1 MMNPPNT
8 KIGWRSAAA
17 LVLANM
23 IGTGAFTTLG
33 LQLEQVSNGP
43 VLLLLWVFGGLVAW
57 CGAVSYA
64 ELGTRLPKSGGEA
77 HFLSEIFHPL
87 LGFLSGWVSLTVG
100 FAAAVALSAMA
111 VGHYMQAWTGWSPV
125 LTAAGSII
133 VLSLAH
139 SFGTKESSTLQNVL
153 TGVKLL
159 LVLLLGVAA
168 AVMPAPPEAA
178 VDWSLTSLDTI
189 WSPGA
194 AIAMISVFYA
204 FSGWNAAAYIVE
216 EIEEPRK
223 NLPKALVIGTLVVSG
238 LFLLLQYGFL
248 RQAGSAALTGQIEV
262 AQVAAGA
269 MFGEEVGHY
278 VSALIGVL
286 LLTGISA
293 MIWVGPRVVRAM
305 GDRHQLWR
313 SFSTLNSKGLPLRA
327 TWLQGGISLF
337 LVFTSSFERVLMYSG
352 FVLQLFAFLAV
363 IGLLVLRLRSKKEDG
378 YSSPLY
384 PLPQLIFL
392 AFSAWS
398 LVYLLINQPIE
409 SLLGLLNVVAGL
421 VAYYFD
427 VRVNE
432 EEGVEEKTRVRK
444 IGGISTGSA
453 RAADAGAGKGLG
465 SEELLRASSS
475 SNGDK

>member
-1 MMNPPNT
+1 MSTAPT

-33 LQLEQVSNGP
+33 LQLEWISSGP
-43 VLLLLWVFGGLVAW
+43 VLLMLWAIGGLVAW

-64 ELGTRLPKSGGEA
+64 ELGTRLPRSGGEA

-111 VGHYMQAWTGWSPV
+111 VGHYLAAWTGWPPV
-125 LTAAGSII
+125 FIAAGSII
-133 VLSLAH
+133 LLSLAH
-139 SFGTKESSTLQNVL
+139 SFGTRQSSRLQNGL
-153 TGVKLL
+153 TAVKLL
-159 LVLLLGVAA
+159 VVFALGIAGALLPV
-168 AVMPAPPEAA
+168 PPGTQ
-178 VDWSLTSLDTI
+178 VNWSWSGADAI

-216 EIEEPRK
+216 EIREPRK
-223 NLPKALVIGTLVVSG
+223 NLPKALVVGTLLVSG

-248 RQAGSAALTGQIEV
+248 RQAGSEALTGQIDV
-262 AQVAAGA
+262 AQIAAGA
-269 MFGEEVGHY
+269 MFGERAGQM
-278 VSALIGVL
+278 VSVLIGVL

-305 GDRHQLWR
+305 GNSHQLWR
-313 SFSTLNSKGLPLRA
+313 TFGELSRNGLPLRA

-352 FVLQLFAFLAV
+352 FVLQLFTFLAV
-363 IGLLVLRLRSKKEDG
+363 AGLLLLRLRSPKEAG

-398 LVYLLINQPIE
+398 LLYLLKHQPLE

-427 VRVNE
+427 VPSS
-432 EEGVEEKTRVRK
+432 KDQKAQTQ
-444 IGGISTGSA
+444 
-453 RAADAGAGKGLG
+453 DAG
-465 SEELLRASSS
+465 RSS
-475 SNGDK
+475 

>member
-1 MMNPPNT
+1 MSATPA

-33 LQLEQVSNGP
+33 LQLEWISNGP
-43 VLLLLWVFGGLVAW
+43 VLLLLWAIGGLVAW

-64 ELGTRLPKSGGEA
+64 ELGTRLPRSGGEA

-111 VGHYMQAWTGWSPV
+111 VGHYLAAWTGLNPL
-125 LTAAGSII
+125 LTAAGSI
-133 VLSLAH
+133 VLLSLAH
-139 SFGTKESSTLQNVL
+139 SFSTRESSRLQNGL
-153 TGVKLL
+153 TILKLL
-159 LVLLLGVAA
+159 VVLALGLAGA
-168 AVMPAPPEAA
+168 FLPAPEGVA
-178 VDWSLTSLDTI
+178 VDWSLHGLDAI

-216 EIEEPRK
+216 EIREPRK
-223 NLPKALVIGTLVVSG
+223 NLPRALIIGTLVVSG
-238 LFLLLQYGFL
+238 LFLLLQYGFM
-248 RQAGSAALTGQIEV
+248 RQAGSAALAGQIDV
-262 AQVAAGA
+262 AQIAAGA
-269 MFGEEVGHY
+269 MFGTSVGQF
-278 VSALIGVL
+278 VSVLIGIL

-305 GDRHQLWR
+305 GDSHQLWR
-313 SFSTLNSKGLPLRA
+313 TFGELSKGGLPLRA

-337 LVFTSSFERVLMYSG
+337 LVFTSSFERVLLYSG
-352 FVLQLFAFLAV
+352 FVLQLFTFLAV
-363 IGLLVLRLRSKKEDG
+363 AGLLLLRMRSPKAAG
-378 YSSPLY
+378 YSSPFY
-384 PLPQLIFL
+384 PLPQVVFL

-398 LVYLLINQPIE
+398 LVYLLESQPVE

-427 VRVNE
+427 VRVPE
-432 EEGVEEKTRVRK
+432 RET
-444 IGGISTGSA
+444 
-453 RAADAGAGKGLG
+453 AA
-465 SEELLRASSS
+465 
-475 SNGDK
+475 

>member
-1 MMNPPNT
+1 MIRPEA

-33 LQLEQVSNGP
+33 LQLEQVSNGL
-43 VLLLLWVFGGLVAW
+43 VLLALWAFGGLVAW

-64 ELGTRLPKSGGEA
+64 ELGTRLPRSGGEA
-77 HFLSEIFHPL
+77 HFLSKIFHPL

-111 VGHYMQAWTGWSPV
+111 VGHYLSAWTGWPPV
-125 LTAAGSII
+125 LTAAGSI
-133 VLSLAH
+133 VLLSLAH
-139 SFGTKESSTLQNVL
+139 SLGTRQSSTLQNGL
-153 TGVKLL
+153 TAIKLL
-159 LVLLLGVAA
+159 LVLALALAAVILPAPAA
-168 AVMPAPPEAA
+168 AV
-178 VDWSLTSLDTI
+178 VDWSSDQLDVL

-194 AIAMISVFYA
+194 AVAMISVFYA

-216 EIEEPRK
+216 EIREPRK
-223 NLPKALVIGTLVVSG
+223 NLPRALIIGTLVVSG

-248 RQAGSAALTGQIEV
+248 RQAGTAALSGQIDV
-262 AQVAAGA
+262 AQIAAGA
-269 MFGEEVGHY
+269 MFGDNIGHY
-278 VSALIGVL
+278 VSGLIGIL

-305 GDRHQLWR
+305 GDKHQLWR
-313 SFSTLNSKGLPLRA
+313 SFSTLSKNGMPLRA

-337 LVFTSSFERVLMYSG
+337 LVFTASFERVLLYSG
-352 FVLQLFAFLAV
+352 FVLQLFTFLAV
-363 IGLLVLRLRSKKEDG
+363 VGLLVVRSKPQATVG
-378 YSSPLY
+378 YTSPMY

-398 LVYLLINQPIE
+398 LIYLFINQPLE

-427 VRVNE
+427 VQPKST
-432 EEGVEEKTRVRK
+432 EKNPSIKTP
-444 IGGISTGSA
+444 SA
-453 RAADAGAGKGLG
+453 H
-465 SEELLRASSS
+465 
-475 SNGDK
+475 

>member
-1 MMNPPNT
+1 MSATPA

-33 LQLEQVSNGP
+33 LQLEWISSGP
-43 VLLLLWVFGGLVAW
+43 VLLLLWAIGGLLAW

-64 ELGTRLPKSGGEA
+64 ELGTRLPRSGGEA

-111 VGHYMQAWTGWSPV
+111 VGHYLEAWTGWSPV
-125 LTAAGSII
+125 FTAAGSII
-133 VLSLAH
+133 LLSLAH
-139 SFGTKESSTLQNVL
+139 SFGTKESSRLQNGLTVL
-153 TGVKLL
+153 KLL
-159 LVLLLGVAA
+159 VVLALGLAGALL
-168 AVMPAPPEAA
+168 PAPAGTK
-178 VDWSLTSLDTI
+178 VDWTMAGAEAL

-194 AIAMISVFYA
+194 AVAMISVFYA

-216 EIEEPRK
+216 EIREPRK
-223 NLPKALVIGTLVVSG
+223 NLPRALVIGTLVVSG

-248 RQAGSAALTGQIEV
+248 RQAGSEALAGQIDV
-262 AQVAAGA
+262 AQIAAAA
-269 MFGEEVGHY
+269 MFGEQTGKM
-278 VSALIGVL
+278 VSVLIGIL

-305 GDRHQLWR
+305 GNSHQLWR
-313 SFSTLNSKGLPLRA
+313 TFGELSPNGLPLRA

-337 LVFTSSFERVLMYSG
+337 LVFTSSFERVLLYSG
-352 FVLQLFAFLAV
+352 FVLQLFTFLAV
-363 IGLLVLRLRSKKEDG
+363 AGLLLLRLRSPKDAG

-384 PLPQLIFL
+384 PLPQFIFL
-392 AFSAWS
+392 AFSVWS
-398 LVYLLINQPIE
+398 LVYLLKNQPVE

-427 VRVNE
+427 VRIPE
-432 EEGVEEKTRVRK
+432 EDDT
-444 IGGISTGSA
+444 
-453 RAADAGAGKGLG
+453 DAQTQA
-465 SEELLRASSS
+465 E
-475 SNGDK
+475 

>member
-1 MMNPPNT
+1 MSAIPA

-33 LQLEQVSNGP
+33 LQLEWISSGP
-43 VLLLLWVFGGLVAW
+43 ALLLLWAIGGLVAW

-64 ELGTRLPKSGGEA
+64 ELGTRLPRSGGEA

-111 VGHYMQAWTGWSPV
+111 VGHYLAAWTSWPPV
-125 LTAAGSII
+125 FTAAGSI
-133 VLSLAH
+133 VLLSLAH
-139 SFGTKESSTLQNVL
+139 SFGTKESSRLQNGL
-153 TGVKLL
+153 TALKLL
-159 LVLLLGVAA
+159 VVLALGLAGALLPVPEGTEVNWTMTGAA
-168 AVMPAPPEAA
+168 A
-178 VDWSLTSLDTI
+178 I

-194 AIAMISVFYA
+194 AVAMISVFYA

-223 NLPKALVIGTLVVSG
+223 NLPRALVVGTLLVSG

-248 RQAGSAALTGQIEV
+248 RQAGSEALVGQIDV
-262 AQVAAGA
+262 AQIAAGA
-269 MFGEEVGHY
+269 MFGEAVGQM
-278 VSALIGVL
+278 VSVLIGVL

-305 GDRHQLWR
+305 GNSHRLWR
-313 SFSTLNSKGLPLRA
+313 TFGALSANGLPLRA

-337 LVFTSSFERVLMYSG
+337 LVFTSSFERVLLYSG
-352 FVLQLFAFLAV
+352 FVLQLFTFLAV
-363 IGLLVLRLRSKKEDG
+363 VGLLWLRLRSPKDAG
-378 YSSPLY
+378 YTSPLY
-384 PLPQLIFL
+384 PLPQFVFL
-392 AFSAWS
+392 AFSTWS
-398 LVYLLINQPIE
+398 LVYLLKNQPVE

-421 VAYYFD
+421 AAYYFD
-427 VRVNE
+427 VPQPE
-432 EEGVEEKTRVRK
+432 ET
-444 IGGISTGSA
+444 S
-453 RAADAGAGKGLG
+453 
-465 SEELLRASSS
+465 
-475 SNGDK
+475 

>member
-1 MMNPPNT
+1 MSATPA

-33 LQLEQVSNGP
+33 LQLELISSGP
-43 VLLLLWVFGGLVAW
+43 ALLALWAIGGLVAW

-64 ELGTRLPKSGGEA
+64 ELGTRLPRSGGEA

-111 VGHYMQAWTGWSPV
+111 VGHYLEAWTGWSPV
-125 LTAAGSII
+125 ITAAGSI
-133 VLSLAH
+133 VLLSIAH
-139 SFGTKESSTLQNVL
+139 SFGTRESSRLQNGL
-153 TGVKLL
+153 TAIKLL
-159 LVLLLGVAA
+159 VVLGLGLAGALL
-168 AVMPAPPEAA
+168 PAPTGTE
-178 VDWSLTSLDTI
+178 VSWSLAGTAEI

-194 AIAMISVFYA
+194 AVAMISVFYA
-204 FSGWNAAAYIVE
+204 YSGWNAAAYIVE
-216 EIEEPRK
+216 EIKEPRK
-223 NLPKALVIGTLVVSG
+223 NLPRALVIGTLVVSG

-248 RQAGSAALTGQIEV
+248 RQAGGSALAGQIDV
-262 AQVAAGA
+262 AQIAAGA
-269 MFGEEVGHY
+269 MFGEQTGRA
-278 VSALIGVL
+278 VSVLIGVL

-305 GDRHQLWR
+305 GNSHQLWR
-313 SFSTLNSKGLPLRA
+313 TFGELNSKGLPLRA

-337 LVFTSSFERVLMYSG
+337 LVFTSSFERILLYSG
-352 FVLQLFAFLAV
+352 FVLQLFTFLAV
-363 IGLLVLRLRSKKEDG
+363 AGLLVLRLRSPKDAG

-384 PLPQLIFL
+384 PLPQLVFL
-392 AFSAWS
+392 AFSVWS
-398 LVYLLINQPIE
+398 LVYLLKNQPLE

-427 VRVNE
+427 FRSPQEKEARPPNKY
-432 EEGVEEKTRVRK
+432 EGAN
-444 IGGISTGSA
+444 A
-453 RAADAGAGKGLG
+453 RDAG
-465 SEELLRASSS
+465 EVF
-475 SNGDK
+475 

>member
-1 MMNPPNT
+1 MVSPET

-33 LQLEQVSNGP
+33 LQLER
-43 VLLLLWVFGGLVAW
+43 LEGGLALLALWAVGGFVAW

-111 VGHYMQAWTGWSPV
+111 VGSYLATWTGWSPSLIAV
-125 LTAAGSII
+125 GSII
-133 VLSLAH
+133 GLSLAH
-139 SFGTKESSTLQNVL
+139 SFGTKQSKWLQNGL
-153 TGVKLL
+153 TGLKLL
-159 LVLLLGVAA
+159 VVFGLGAA
-168 AVMPAPPEAA
+168 GVFLPASPEAA
-178 VDWSLTSLDTI
+178 SLNWSLASLSDV

-194 AIAMISVFYA
+194 AVAMISVFYA

-216 EIEEPRK
+216 EIRK
-223 NLPKALVIGTLVVSG
+223 PKQNLPRALVLGTVVVSG

-248 RQAGSAALTGQIEV
+248 RQAGPAALTGQIDV
-262 AQVAAGA
+262 AQIATAA
-269 MFGEEVGHY
+269 MFGERAGQF
-278 VSALIGVL
+278 VSVLIGVL

-293 MIWVGPRVVRAM
+293 MIWIGPRVVRAM
-305 GDRHQLWR
+305 GDRHPIWK
-313 SFSTLNSKGLPLRA
+313 SFGKLTGPSRLPLRA

-337 LVFTSSFERVLMYSG
+337 LVATASFEQVLLYSG
-352 FVLQLFAFLAV
+352 FVLQLFTFLAV
-363 IGLLVLRLRSKKEDG
+363 GGLLWLRFRGGGAADG

-384 PLPQLIFL
+384 PLPQLLFL
-392 AFSAWS
+392 GFSGWS
-398 LVYLLINQPIE
+398 MGYLLVNQPVE

-421 VAYYFD
+421 AAYYFD
-427 VRVNE
+427 L
-432 EEGVEEKTRVRK
+432 
-444 IGGISTGSA
+444 GG
-453 RAADAGAGKGLG
+453 
-465 SEELLRASSS
+465 SSS
-475 SNGDK
+475 AEAARSA

>member
-1 MMNPPNT
+1 MSHLQN

-17 LVLANM
+17 LVMANM

-33 LQLEQVSNGP
+33 LQLEWISSGP
-43 VLLLLWVFGGLVAW
+43 VLLLLWGLGGLVAW

-64 ELGTRLPKSGGEA
+64 ELGTRLPRSGGEA

-87 LGFLSGWVSLTVG
+87 MGFLSGWVSLTVG

-111 VGHYMQAWTGWSPV
+111 VGQYLAEWTGWSP
-125 LTAAGSII
+125 LFTATASIV

-139 SFGTKESSTLQNVL
+139 SFGTRESSRLQNVL
-153 TGVKLL
+153 TALKLVV
-159 LVLLLGVAA
+159 VLILGLGG
-168 AVMPAPPEAA
+168 AVLPASPTAE
-178 VDWSLTSLDTI
+178 VDWSFSGLDTL

-216 EIEEPRK
+216 EIREPRK
-223 NLPKALVIGTLVVSG
+223 NLPKSLIVGTLVVST

-248 RQAGSAALTGQIEV
+248 RQAGSAALTGQIDV
-262 AQVAAGA
+262 AQVAAEA
-269 MFGEEVGHY
+269 MFGSSVGQW

-293 MIWVGPRVVRAM
+293 MIWVGPRVVQAM
-305 GDRHQLWR
+305 GDRHQLWQTFGKL
-313 SFSTLNSKGLPLRA
+313 SASGLPLRA

-337 LVFTSSFERVLMYSG
+337 LVFTSSFERVLLYSG
-352 FVLQLFAFLAV
+352 FVLQLFTFLAV
-363 IGLLVLRLRSKKEDG
+363 CGLLLLRYRSPDSKG

-384 PLPQLIFL
+384 PLPQLLFL
-392 AFSAWS
+392 AFSTWS
-398 LVYLLINQPIE
+398 LVYLLINQPLE

-421 VAYYFD
+421 AAYYFD
-427 VRVNE
+427 HKVPERQAV
-432 EEGVEEKTRVRK
+432 
-444 IGGISTGSA
+444 
-453 RAADAGAGKGLG
+453 
-465 SEELLRASSS
+465 
-475 SNGDK
+475 

>member
-1 MMNPPNT
+1 MSATPN

-33 LQLEQVSNGP
+33 LQLEWIANGP
-43 VLLLLWVFGGLVAW
+43 VLLLLWAIGGLVAW

-64 ELGTRLPKSGGEA
+64 ELGTRLPRSGGET
-77 HFLSEIFHPL
+77 HFLAEIFHPL

-111 VGHYMQAWTGWSPV
+111 VGQYLAAWTGWHP
-125 LTAAGSII
+125 LCTAAASI
-133 VLSLAH
+133 VLLSLAH
-139 SFGTKESSTLQNVL
+139 SFGTKESSTLQNILTAIKLMVVL
-153 TGVKLL
+153 ALGLAGALL
-159 LVLLLGVAA
+159 
-168 AVMPAPPEAA
+168 PAPEGAM
-178 VDWSLTSLDTI
+178 VDWSVNTLETV

-194 AIAMISVFYA
+194 AVAMISVFYA

-216 EIEEPRK
+216 EIREPNK
-223 NLPKALVIGTLVVSG
+223 NLPRALVVGTLVVSG

-248 RQAGSAALTGQIEV
+248 RQAGSAALSGQIDV
-262 AQVAAGA
+262 AQIAAGA
-269 MFGEEVGHY
+269 MFGEQAGQM
-278 VSALIGVL
+278 VSVLIGVL

-293 MIWVGPRVVRAM
+293 MIWIGPRVVRAM
-305 GDRHQLWR
+305 GDSHQLWR
-313 SFSTLNSKGLPLRA
+313 TFGELSKNGLPLRA

-352 FVLQLFAFLAV
+352 FVLQLFTFLAV
-363 IGLLVLRLRSKKEDG
+363 AGLLVLRLRSRKEAG

-384 PLPQLIFL
+384 PLPQVIFL
-392 AFSAWS
+392 TFSAWS
-398 LVYLLINQPIE
+398 LAYLLKTQPTE

-427 VRVNE
+427 VRVP
-432 EEGVEEKTRVRK
+432 KTK
-444 IGGISTGSA
+444 TS
-453 RAADAGAGKGLG
+453 L
-465 SEELLRASSS
+465 
-475 SNGDK
+475 